1 MAYLSCSDCL
11 FAFLL
16 SPVSECFWLMGHLS
30 LYIFTHPINLFVNII
45 TIRKQLQYISFQ
57 WCRCVW
63 FIILLAYYL
72 TLILGP
78 PLYVTPHYDWSFLLF
93 SFMIS
98 AIILISY
105 LVSLLVLDL
114 TAIMHTTSSIEKSLE
129 LAYNQ
134 GRECGL
140 LNSVKTIFPEPH
152 QSYSVEQ
159 YDVFLSCNR
168 LGMSHFFTRNT
179 FLLI

>member
-1 MAYLSCSDCL
+1 
-11 FAFLL
+11 
-16 SPVSECFWLMGHLS
+16 
-30 LYIFTHPINLFVNII
+30 
-45 TIRKQLQYISFQ
+45 
-57 WCRCVW
+57 
-63 FIILLAYYL
+63 
-72 TLILGP
+72 
-78 PLYVTPHYDWSFLLF
+78 
-93 SFMIS
+93 MIS

-114 TAIMHTTSSIEKSLE
+114 TAIMHSTSSIEKSLE

-140 LNSVKTIFPEPH
+140 LNSAKTIFPEPH